1 MRRAR
6 HQPGRRYRS
15 CLEQIQPRTPHR
27 RSEPSSVRAA
37 AERAVKKLGWT
48 KPWHVDADH
57 IRLETVDRFLPAPD
71 DLTSA
76 KLHRL
81 ESPLPMTSARR
92 ATNPEQG
99 RKRSTVS
106 RRI

>member
-1 MRRAR
+1 MRSCSPPTRA
-6 HQPGRRYRS
+6 PYRS

-27 RSEPSSVRAA
+27 RFRTLQCPRS

-57 IRLETVDRFLPAPD
+57 IRLETVDRFLPC
-71 DLTSA
+71 SGFV
-76 KLHRL
+76 
-81 ESPLPMTSARR
+81 ARR
-92 ATNPEQG
+92 ADVIGSGDSSRWSFADVKSSGAG